1 MKVFTVV
8 GITLSGKTTTIEN
21 IIKELRK
28 RGYSVGSVKEIHYEK
43 FQIDTEGTNTYR
55 HKEAGSQLVT
65 ARGFHETDILFQ
77 EKLNIHDI
85 LKFYN
90 YDYVVLEGVSDGSF
104 PKIIA
109 ASSEEEVLERL
120 DENTFAISG
129 RIANKIKDFKGL
141 PVINAIEDVEKLV
154 DLIEEK
160 VEDYTFETYSIRLKI
175 GEKDIKMVPFVQR
188 ALKNTILGFV
198 KELKGYEEGENI
210 EIEIFP
216 NYSKKNR

>member
-1 MKVFTVV
+1 M
-8 GITLSGKTTTIEN
+8 
-21 IIKELRK
+21 
-28 RGYSVGSVKEIHYEK
+28 
-43 FQIDTEGTNTYR
+43 
-55 HKEAGSQLVT
+55 
-65 ARGFHETDILFQ
+65 
-77 EKLNIHDI
+77 
-85 LKFYN
+85 KFYN

-120 DENTFAISG
+120 DDNTFAISG
-129 RIANKIKDFKGL
+129 RLANKLNDFKGL

-175 GEKDIKMVPFVQR
+175 GEKDIKMVPFVQK
-188 ALKNTILGFV
+188 ALKNTILGFI
-198 KELKGYEEGENI
+198 KELKGFEEGENI
-210 EIEIFP
+210 KIEILP

>member
-120 DENTFAISG
+120 DDNTFAISG
-129 RIANKIKDFKGL
+129 RLANKIKDFKGL

>member
-1 MKVFTVV
+1 M
-8 GITLSGKTTTIEN
+8 
-21 IIKELRK
+21 
-28 RGYSVGSVKEIHYEK
+28 
-43 FQIDTEGTNTYR
+43 
-55 HKEAGSQLVT
+55 AGSQLVT
-65 ARGFHETDILFQ
+65 ARGFYETDILFQ
-77 EKLNIHDI
+77 EKLNIHHI

-129 RIANKIKDFKGL
+129 RLANKLNDFKGL

-160 VEDYTFETYSIRLKI
+160 VEDYTFETYSIRLKN
-175 GEKDIKMVPFVQR
+175 GKKDIKMVPFVQK
-188 ALKNTILGFV
+188 ALKNTILGFI
-198 KELKGYEEGENI
+198 KELKGFEEGENI
-210 EIEIFP
+210 KIEILP

>member
-1 MKVFTVV
+1 
-8 GITLSGKTTTIEN
+8 
-21 IIKELRK
+21 
-28 RGYSVGSVKEIHYEK
+28 
-43 FQIDTEGTNTYR
+43 
-55 HKEAGSQLVT
+55 
-65 ARGFHETDILFQ
+65 
-77 EKLNIHDI
+77 

-120 DENTFAISG
+120 DDNTFAISG
-129 RIANKIKDFKGL
+129 RLANKLNDFKGL

-175 GEKDIKMVPFVQR
+175 GEKDIKMVPFVQK
-188 ALKNTILGFV
+188 ALKNTILGFI
-198 KELKGYEEGENI
+198 KELKGFEEGENI
-210 EIEIFP
+210 KIEILP

>member
-120 DENTFAISG
+120 DDNTFAISG
-129 RIANKIKDFKGL
+129 RLANKIKDFKGL

-188 ALKNTILGFV
+188 ALKNTILGFI
-198 KELKGYEEGENI
+198 KELKGFEEGENI

-216 NYSKKNR
+216 NYSKEK